1 MNWIDGLLRDVRL
14 ATRSLARSP
23 GFTAVAVLSL
33 AVGIGAGTAVFSL
46 VQAIL
51 LRSLPVPNARELRIL
66 QWSGTDVLVRS
77 FDGNARQDGNRWS
90 SAESVSHPGF
100 LALR

>member
-1 MNWIDGLLRDVRL
+1 MNWIENLLRDVRL

-51 LRSLPVPNARELRIL
+51 LRSLPVPNPQELRIL
-66 QWSGTDVLVRS
+66 QWSGTDVRVRS
-77 FDGNARQDGNRWS
+77 FDGDRGRTGTAGSPPRRCRTRRSW
-90 SAESVSHPGF
+90 P
-100 LALR
+100 